1 MPRLYSA
8 AKLLQGADRID
19 EAINKRQYEAAL
31 SVAVELY
38 PEVHS
43 QCVAAQAANAA
54 ARVEISRLK
63 AELTRAQ
70 TRLTQSDEALVRL
83 QDEQRSTAR
92 SLLHRLESSKGEH
105 DCMHDV
111 TELLKVQHPAA
122 AASFLEAGQE

>member
-1 MPRLYSA
+1 M
-8 AKLLQGADRID
+8 
-19 EAINKRQYEAAL
+19 
-31 SVAVELY
+31 AVELY

-54 ARVEISRLK
+54 VRVEIARLR
-63 AELTRAQ
+63 AELTGAQ
-70 TRLTQSDEALVRL
+70 TRLTQSDQALMRL